1 MDQLLHTYMTT
12 GKASGDGGIPAKLFQ
27 ILKDDDVKKL
37 HSICQQIWK
46 TQQWPKDRNRSVFIL
61 IQKKGNSKDC
71 SNYHTIV
78 LISHPSKA
86 MFIIFQASL
95 QQYVNWELP
104 DVQAGF
110 RKGRGTREQIAN
122 IRWII
127 EKAREFQ
134 KSISFWLIDYAEAF
148 DCVDHSKLW
157 KILKW
162 MGIPDHLTCLLRNL
176 PAGQEATDLVM
187 EYLIG
192 SKLGEVYI
200 KAIYCHPAYLS
211 YMQTTLCEMPDWKTH
226 KLEAR
231 LLGELLAT
239 SDMQRIPL

>member
-1 MDQLLHTYMTT
+1 MASVLELQLQHQSFQWIFRTDILQDWLVWYPFFQGTLKSLLKHHSSKASILWCSDYFMDQLLHTYMTT
-12 GKASGDGGIPAKLFQ
+12 GKASGGGGVPAELFQ
-27 ILKDDDVKKL
+27 ILKDDAVKKL
-37 HSICQQIWK
+37 HSICQQIWE
-46 TQQWPKDRNRSVFIL
+46 TQQWPQDRNRSVFIL
-61 IQKKGNSKDC
+61 IQKKGNAKDC
-71 SNYHTIV
+71 SNYHTSV
-78 LISHPSKA
+78 LISHPSRA

-110 RKGRGTREQIAN
+110 RKGRGTRKQIAN

-134 KSISFWLIDYAEAF
+134 KSIYFWLIDYAEAF

-176 PAGQEATDLVM
+176 HAGQEATDLVM
-187 EYLIG
+187 E
-192 SKLGEVYI
+192 
-200 KAIYCHPAYLS
+200 
-211 YMQTTLCEMPDWKTH
+211 
-226 KLEAR
+226 
-231 LLGELLAT
+231 
-239 SDMQRIPL
+239 